1 MRKLFALIVSVFM
14 LGTVYSQDKKDVSLE
29 DVWKDY
35 KFYGRSVGGF
45 RSMND
50 GIHYTTLEKSEES
63 EKIEESIDLEP
74 GAVFLPKN

>member
-1 MRKLFALIVSVFM
+1 MRKLFALIVSVLM

-63 EKIEESIDLEP
+63 ENQIIISMI
-74 GAVFLPKN
+74 